1 MARLTISMP
10 DDMSEFITAQIET
23 GKYDNVSEYMRDLVR
38 HEQDRK
44 KAAFKRVR
52 ARLERS
58 ANSGAP
64 VPIKEAF
71 DSLEAMHQQQLAG
84 GNGNVWRIP

>member
-10 DDMSEFITAQIET
+10 DDMSDFINTQIET
-23 GKYDNVSEYMRDLVR
+23 GKYDNVSEYMRDLIR
-38 HEQDRK
+38 HEQERK
-44 KAAFKRVR
+44 KAALKKVR
-52 ARLERS
+52 ARLDRS

-71 DSLEAMHQQQLAG
+71 EHLGAIHQQQVAG
-84 GNGNVWRIP
+84 DNGNL

>member
-10 DDMSEFITAQIET
+10 DDMSDFINTQIET
-23 GKYDNVSEYMRDLVR
+23 GKYDNVSEYIRDLIR
-38 HEQDRK
+38 HEQERR
-44 KAAFKRVR
+44 KAAHKRVR

-64 VPIKEAF
+64 VPIKDAF
-71 DSLEAMHQQQLAG
+71 ERLGAMHQQQVAG
-84 GNGNVWRIP
+84 DDGNL

>member
-10 DDMSEFITAQIET
+10 DDMSEYVNAQIET
-23 GKYDNVSEYMRDLVR
+23 GKYDNVSEYMRDLIR
-38 HEQDRK
+38 HEQERK

-58 ANSGAP
+58 AKSGES
-64 VPIKEAF
+64 VPIEQAF
-71 DSLEAMHQQQLAG
+71 DRIKALHQQQVAG
-84 GNGNVWRIP
+84 DNENL

>member
-10 DDMSEFITAQIET
+10 DDMSEFINSQIET
-23 GKYDNVSEYMRDLVR
+23 GKYDNVSEYMRDLIR
-38 HEQDRK
+38 HEQTRR

-52 ARLERS
+52 TRLERS
-58 ANSGAP
+58 ANSGTP

-71 DSLEAMHQQQLAG
+71 EQIEAIHRQQTAG
-84 GNGNVWRIP
+84 NNGNV

>member
-10 DDMSEFITAQIET
+10 DEMSDFINAQIET
-23 GKYDNVSEYMRDLVR
+23 GKYDNVSEYMRDLIR
-38 HEQDRK
+38 QEQEK
-44 KAAFKRVR
+44 KAALKRVR

-64 VPIKEAF
+64 VPIKDAF
-71 DSLEAMHQQQLAG
+71 ERLGVMHQQQVAG
-84 GNGNVWRIP
+84 DNENL

>member
-10 DDMSEFITAQIET
+10 DDMSDFINAQIET
-23 GKYDNVSEYMRDLVR
+23 GKYDNVSEYMRDLIR
-38 HEQDRK
+38 HEQERK
-44 KAAFKRVR
+44 KAALKRVR

-64 VPIKEAF
+64 VPINDAF
-71 DSLEAMHQQQLAG
+71 ERLGAMHQQQVAG
-84 GNGNVWRIP
+84 DNGDL